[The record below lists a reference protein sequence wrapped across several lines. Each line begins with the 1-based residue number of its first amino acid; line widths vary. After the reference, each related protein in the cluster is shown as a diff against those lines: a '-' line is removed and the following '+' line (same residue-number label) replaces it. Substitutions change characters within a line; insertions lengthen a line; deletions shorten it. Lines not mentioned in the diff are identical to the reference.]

1 MSKNSIIPSTGYL
14 GSNWPSYLNFPQGV
28 SGLISAGGWT
38 SGNEGY
44 IQQTFLGATIKNFS
58 LSAGFGNNSSTLS
71 VTLVNDEYNKSD
83 GTGAGI
89 GDDVYHSGQ
98 FDFFAP
104 PPVGTP
110 VFFKFGKNFATIEQA
125 WRNVVDQIY
134 ASGTT
139 IPSGSDIKIV
149 ETNTFPIPYNEAYY
163 MDVENSSR
171 EDSKFIFVDKSS
183 LIASGEYTGDK
194 YNGDDGIPGESES
207 QKEQNIFSGEDQQ
220 VELDFSGRGKNH
232 FIFGG
237 ILQSYTENRSET
249 GNPLYTVQVTDPR
262 EILSNVV
269 LILNN
274 YAGSIY
280 GNKNYLN
287 VYGFLEYDPSDDFQ
301 KQVESQKIEGYAS
314 GVIESSGT
322 WIVDLPF
329 TDENGNPL
337 KKLSNNLEKIIDK
350 ETGEIEYFG
359 SDMYRFPPVDFDK
372 LKEQNDGTPSASG
385 SSSQAASSS
394 EDKDIIFPE
403 FFPMTGEGFARRCDQ
418 GIPWYRVRQAI
429 EALFNYRGP
438 LPEEYKEKSFGGP
451 INFRGFNY
459 IVDFNGIPIEK
470 ISKMYFIDFDQ
481 IDLLSLLQEICETIS
496 HDLYISLIPVIY
508 HPAYLA
514 IAKQNEIY
522 SATST
527 PSNEINADDEEGNN
541 KNNEAGDISKLIAGI
556 IRIDAID
563 RSNPPTVGAIK
574 QYLNDKIAK
583 GVDIISQD
591 VGYELSN
598 IVTDKMLVGA
608 QEVTNYFFTDNKDR
622 DFLQLRRKDGGVDKE
637 GFEKLQKSQWEL
649 ETALKQQIIPFYGFI
664 NKDVPTIP
672 RGWGSYQQILLDTSG
687 LDAFGVGD
695 YYIATELELRHASI
709 SYEQW
714 ARFLLSYNEN
724 YIEEIGENFLF
735 YRALAGTVPAKPE
748 NVPEDP
754 NDLFNSSGLY
764 NREFGVTV
772 PRSVFI
778 SEKNY
783 IDQET
788 GYPASRCSPP
798 FGYPLYYKRAEAIGI
813 PEASTVKFQNS
824 LNEII
829 SNYENLQKEAI
840 KKDELL
846 ILRQQSINR
855 GIQNSY
861 ETFSN
866 MFKNFEFD
874 QNSALQSFK
883 EFGEASRLS
892 SEIESSIAA
901 ASGAAIIKEQLL
913 NNKDFIMSINRLSR
927 KGLKNA
933 KKVYQFVKSVAD
945 KHLGKTFLVKIPKKC
960 NVFYNE
966 EIQLWEEEKII
977 DPSKPKD
984 EDNVK
989 KEKDPKINN
998 IQYGPFGF
1006 KPIPIFSGI
1015 NHYSNPE
1022 NLDSLLFPYQES
1034 IKSSG
1039 LFLDYLDF
1047 IPPSGSSTGVSNTN
1061 GNTILDSGIYGY
1073 RYGALKTHFNPISDK
1088 WEFNYSPEP
1097 QGGFHEYFLI
1107 DRMIDFGPAVNLL
1120 LEITASIFGGLGL
1133 PIKIPEQNLPQGQK
1147 SQLIPLDLTNFRNE
1161 DGRISTYV
1169 RFDHSEYLDFSEI
1182 GSENMTQQI
1191 STAVGFITDVA
1202 EQLDNIE
1209 ADNEQ
1214 SFEQISALLNN
1225 QKKPESLAFVKCD
1238 LDEKF
1243 YMLPK
1248 LEKIKTKVY
1257 GRKTKFVP
1265 NVRSLR
1271 MIEQSEN
1278 GKKKM
1283 VPSQP
1288 YALPIFTLAAS
1299 GGYEDGI
1306 ETEIVDF
1313 ARIKPEDEKN
1323 AKIIDTKIE
1332 NLGQDHIYAL
1342 ITLPGKVIS
1351 TIDKRYVD
1359 GPYQAF
1365 NTQSIKHILTQDVVK
1380 APDYFKFEEP
1390 SPMVGSGVPLDCE
1403 KFTFAQL
1410 NDAKTTQ
1417 KQLIKDLQFANPE
1430 IATFSHPS
1438 PVYPNLIC
1446 LPLLSKERNYG
1457 PWFSSSAIN
1466 GQSNSGLRYSDIGGK
1481 VEFIKNENLAP
1492 WNYAGYQ
1499 LMNEA
1504 GSIEAQFSNSLLLFS
1519 ERGNFSMAD
1528 APEGIQLARPL
1539 LFNVGGSGN
1548 APLVTSISV
1557 DVGNNEIR
1565 TNVGMEMYVSRF
1577 GKLAKQKEEAIAK
1590 IARERQKLIDQK
1602 NKLIRQNYFKS
1613 MNRQK
1618 FSNSQI
1624 SQIVSLADKSS
1635 SLYSAIE
1642 RGERGLDKIVLSLSR
1657 SEEEMA
1663 IRGPDNKVSGVIT
1676 NNTYNTSVSFKNSNQ
1691 ISEIADIISNNGDEN
1706 ILNATWNNTAGVS
1719 LEEWLTGYSTLPIGG
1734 ITPSYN
1740 QFPSFPNS
1748 PYRNYIE
1755 DQLGRE

>member
-1 MSKNSIIPSTGYL
+1 MSKNSIVPSTGHL
-14 GSNWPSYLNFPQGV
+14 GSNWPSYFNFPQGV

-44 IQQTFLGATIKNFS
+44 IQQTFLGATIKNFN
-58 LSAGFGNNSSTLS
+58 LSAGFGNNSSSLS

-98 FDFFAP
+98 FDYFAP

-125 WRNVVDQIY
+125 WRNAVDQIY
-134 ASGTT
+134 GSGTL
-139 IPSGSDIKIV
+139 PSGSDIKIV
-149 ETNTFPIPYNEAYY
+149 ETNQFPIPYNEAYY
-163 MDVENSSR
+163 MDIETSDIKNN
-171 EDSKFIFVDKSS
+171 KFVFVDRSAF
-183 LIASGEYTGDK
+183 IASGEYTGDK

-207 QKEQNIFSGEDQQ
+207 QKQQNSFSGETQE
-220 VELDFSGRGKNH
+220 VEQDFSSRGKDH

-249 GNPLYTVQVTDPR
+249 GNPLFTVQVADPR

-274 YAGSIY
+274 YTGSIY

-287 VYGFLEYDPSDDFQ
+287 VYGFLEYDTSDDLK
-301 KQVESQKIEGYAS
+301 KQIEKQKIEGYAS

-322 WIVDLPF
+322 WITDLPF
-329 TDENGNPL
+329 VDASGNAI
-337 KKLSNNLEKIIDK
+337 KKLNNNLEKIIDQ

-359 SDMYRFPPVDFDK
+359 SDIYRFPPIDYEK
-372 LKEQNDGTPSASG
+372 LKDDQSNAPSSSGNSSPAASG
-385 SSSQAASSS
+385 
-394 EDKDIIFPE
+394 ETITFPE

-418 GIPWYRVRQAI
+418 GIPWYRVRQSI
-429 EALFNYRGP
+429 EALFNYKGP
-438 LPEEYKEKSFGGP
+438 LPKEYEEKSFGGP

-459 IVDFNGIPIEK
+459 VVDFNGIPIEK

-481 IDLLSLLQEICETIS
+481 IDLLSLLQEICDTIS
-496 HDLYISLIPVIY
+496 HDLYVSLIPVIY
-508 HPAYLA
+508 HPAYLS

-522 SATST
+522 SGVE
-527 PSNEINADDEEGNN
+527 SNSQQTEEEKNPDSGNT
-541 KNNEAGDISKLIAGI
+541 SKLIAGI

-574 QYLNDKIAK
+574 QYLNEKIAK
-583 GVDIISQD
+583 GIDIISQD

-608 QEVTNYFFTDNKDR
+608 QEVTNHFFIDNKDR
-622 DFLQLRRKDGGVDKE
+622 DFLQLRRKNGGIDKA
-637 GFEKLQKSQWEL
+637 GFEQLQKSQWEL

-695 YYIATELELRHASI
+695 YYVATELELRHASI

-735 YRALAGTVPAKPE
+735 YRALAGSTPAKPSE
-748 NVPEDP
+748 IPEDP
-754 NDLFNSSGLY
+754 NDLFNPSGLY

-783 IDQET
+783 IDEET
-788 GYPASRCSPP
+788 GYPASRCCPP

-813 PEASTVKFQNS
+813 PEASTVKFQNA
-824 LNEII
+824 LNEVI

-846 ILRQQSINR
+846 ILRKQSINR

-861 ETFSN
+861 ETFSSIV
-866 MFKNFEFD
+866 KNFEF
-874 QNSALQSFK
+874 NSESALQSLK
-883 EFGEASRLS
+883 EFTEASRLS
-892 SEIESSIAA
+892 LEIESSVAA
-901 ASGAAIIKEQLL
+901 ASGAAIIKEQLM
-913 NNKDFIMSINRLSR
+913 NNKDFIMSMNRLSK

-933 KKVYQFVKSVAD
+933 KKVYQFIKSIAD

-960 NVFYNE
+960 NVFYKE
-966 EIQLWEEEKII
+966 EIELWEEEKII
-977 DPSKPKD
+977 DESKPKD
-984 EDNVK
+984 EKNTT
-989 KEKDPKINN
+989 KEKDPKVNN
-998 IQYGPFGF
+998 IKYGPFGF
-1006 KPIPIFSGI
+1006 KPSPIYSGI
-1015 NHYSNPE
+1015 NYYNNPE
-1022 NLDSLLFPYQES
+1022 NLDSLLNPYRDS

-1047 IPPSGSSTGVSNTN
+1047 SPPSGESISPASGASSGT
-1061 GNTILDSGIYGY
+1061 LDSEIYGY
-1073 RYGALKTHFNPISDK
+1073 RYGALKNYFNPISDK
-1088 WEFNYSPEP
+1088 WEFNYAPEP
-1097 QGGFHEYFLI
+1097 QGGFHEYSLI

-1169 RFDHSEYLDFSEI
+1169 RFDNSEYLDFSEV
-1182 GSENMTQQI
+1182 GSENITQQI
-1191 STAVGFITDVA
+1191 STAVGFITDIA

-1209 ADNEQ
+1209 ADNDQ
-1214 SFEQISALLNN
+1214 SFEQIAALLND
-1225 QKKPESLAFVKCD
+1225 QKKPKSLAFVKCD
-1238 LDEKF
+1238 VDEKF

-1248 LEKIKTKVY
+1248 LEKVKTKVY
-1257 GRKTKFVP
+1257 GRKTKFVS

-1271 MIEQSEN
+1271 MIEITEN
-1278 GKKKM
+1278 NKKKT

-1288 YALPIFTLAAS
+1288 YALPIFTLAVS
-1299 GGYEDGI
+1299 GGYENGI
-1306 ETEIVDF
+1306 DAEIVDF
-1313 ARIKPEDEKN
+1313 ARIKPDNEKN
-1323 AKIIDTKIE
+1323 SRLIDTKVE
-1332 NLGQDHIYAL
+1332 NLNSEHVYAL
-1342 ITLPGKVIS
+1342 ITLPGKVVS

-1365 NTQSIKHILTQDVVK
+1365 NAQGIKHILTQDVVK

-1390 SPMVGSGVPLDCE
+1390 SPMVGSGIPLDCE

-1410 NDAKTTQ
+1410 NDAKSTQ
-1417 KQLIKDLQFANPE
+1417 KHLIKDLQFANPE
-1430 IATFSHPS
+1430 IATFSQPS

-1457 PWFSSSAIN
+1457 PWFSSSIIN
-1466 GQSNSGLRYSDIGGK
+1466 GQSNSGIRYSDIGGK

-1504 GSIEAQFSNSLLLFS
+1504 GSLEAQFSNSLLLFS

-1528 APEGIQLARPL
+1528 SPQGLQLARPL
-1539 LFNVGGSGN
+1539 LFDVGGSGN

-1557 DVGNNEIR
+1557 DVGGEEIR
-1565 TNVGMEMYVSRF
+1565 TNVGMEMYVNRF

-1590 IARERQKLIDQK
+1590 IARERQKLVDQK

-1624 SQIVSLADKSS
+1624 SQIISLADNSS
-1635 SLYSAIE
+1635 KLYSAIE
-1642 RGERGLDKIVLSLSR
+1642 RGERGLDKIVLSLSKND
-1657 SEEEMA
+1657 EDMA
-1663 IRGPDNKVSGVIT
+1663 IRGPDNKISGVIT
-1676 NNTYNTSVSFKNSNQ
+1676 NSTYNTSASFKNSSQ
-1691 ISEIADIISNNGDEN
+1691 LSEIADIISNNGDEN
-1706 ILNATWNNTAGVS
+1706 LLNSIWNNTAGVS

-1740 QFPSFPNS
+1740 EFPSFPNA

-1755 DQLGRE
+1755 DQLGRD